1 MIAHSEIMALRMEVL
16 RIQSTANAIPV
27 DLQRLSAS
35 HVTPLKSGS
44 KHPRQDSID
53 TPLRYA
59 PRPCPF
65 SGYEDEI
72 QDMDRSVDGLGVLKA
87 EDDDA
92 IVRTETQDA
101 CGAPRGDCYSDIP

>member
-16 RIQSTANAIPV
+16 RMQSTANAVPV

-59 PRPCPF
+59 PHPHPF
-65 SGYEDEI
+65 IGYEDDI
-72 QDMDRSVDGLGVLKA
+72 QDMDHSVDELGVMKA

-92 IVRTETQDA
+92 TVHTETQDA
-101 CGAPRGDCYSDIP
+101 YGAPRGD

>member
-1 MIAHSEIMALRMEVL
+1 MIVQSEIKALRMEVL
-16 RIQSTANAIPV
+16 RMQSIANAVPV
-27 DLQRLSAS
+27 DPQRLSAS

-53 TPLRYA
+53 TQLRRA
-59 PRPCPF
+59 PRPCPS

-72 QDMDRSVDGLGVLKA
+72 QDMDRSVDGFGVMKA

-92 IVRTETQDA
+92 TVHTETQDA
-101 CGAPRGDCYSDIP
+101 YGAPRGD